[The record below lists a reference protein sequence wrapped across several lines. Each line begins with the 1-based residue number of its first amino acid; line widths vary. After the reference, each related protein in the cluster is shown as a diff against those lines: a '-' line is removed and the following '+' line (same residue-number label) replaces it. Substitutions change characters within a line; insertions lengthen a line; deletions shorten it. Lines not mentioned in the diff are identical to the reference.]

1 MIGKQIKGT
10 GFQGCLNYVLG
21 KKDAALIGGTM
32 CGQTPEELAA
42 EFAIA
47 RQLRPNLKVAV
58 FHASLSV
65 ASTEKLENSEKN
77 DQRWLTIA
85 ANYMKAMN
93 FDNSQYAVVKH
104 SDTDHD
110 HVHIVASRIRLDGGV
125 VDDSWDY
132 YRSQETIRQLEHN
145 YNLETVI
152 PSWETD
158 KRAPTTGEHRQL
170 KSKGDKSVRVQLQD
184 LIDEVTQDNPSMPEF
199 VERLQ
204 QQGVEVQ
211 VGLTRNGFSKGISY
225 NLDGVALS
233 GTQLGKAYTFS
244 GLQKHRG
251 VSYDKG
257 RDNALIE
264 ALMQPQY
271 LAIAPSEAE
280 EYELESPLSELTET
294 APTTPATANELEPSQ
309 SELAATAPLTPA
321 TANEL
326 ESPLSELTETVLTT
340 PATAN
345 ELEPS
350 QSELTETALTT
361 PATAIKVESPQSE
374 LTETTPLT
382 PATANELELPQSEL
396 TETALT
402 TPATANELE
411 LQLSILP
418 ERNENHWTRVR
429 SHLATEYSLPLE
441 LLDKLHSHSWLYAD
455 SENAVFTGRMLD
467 GEALEAFIL
476 NERGNWT
483 TTHSLPSEAAFWV
496 ATTGEIERAVITCN
510 PIEALSILLIELE
523 NNPNNSAT
531 ELTTIYIGIERASQL
546 PTQFLQE
553 LDSVLIA
560 LAEDSQLA
568 QNALA
573 LLPNAEVVS
582 PQSSWN
588 DIWIQL
594 IEREQRSH
602 KQNNPQHKQQ
612 IPNIE
617 LD

>member
-32 CGQTPEELAA
+32 CGQTTEELAT

-47 RQLRPNLKVAV
+47 RQLRPSLKVAV
-58 FHASLSV
+58 FHATLSV
-65 ASTEKLENSEKN
+65 DRTEKLEDSEKN
-77 DQRWLTIA
+77 DQRWLAIA
-85 ANYMKAMN
+85 ANYMKAMD

-132 YRSQETIRQLEHN
+132 YRSQETIRQLEQN
-145 YNLETVI
+145 YNLETVT

-158 KRAPTTGEHRQL
+158 KRAPTTGEHRYLQ
-170 KSKGDKSVRVQLQD
+170 SKGDKSVRVQLQD
-184 LIDEVTQDNPSMPEF
+184 IIDEVTLDNPSMPEF
-199 VERLQ
+199 VEQLQ

-211 VGLTRNGFSKGISY
+211 VGLTRTGFSKGISY
-225 NLDGVALS
+225 NLYGVALS

-251 VSYDKG
+251 ISYDQQ

-264 ALMQPQY
+264 ALMQPQH
-271 LAIAPSEAE
+271 LAITPGEAE
-280 EYELESPLSELTET
+280 ENELELPPSKLTET
-294 APTTPATANELEPSQ
+294 ALTTPATANELELPP
-309 SELAATAPLTPA
+309 SELTATASTTPA

-326 ESPLSELTETVLTT
+326 ESPLSELAV
-340 PATAN
+340 TA
-345 ELEPS
+345 
-350 QSELTETALTT
+350 
-361 PATAIKVESPQSE
+361 
-374 LTETTPLT
+374 PLT
-382 PATANELELPQSEL
+382 PATANELELSLSEL
-396 TETALT
+396 AVTALT

-418 ERNENHWTRVR
+418 ERNENQWTRVR
-429 SHLATEYSLPLE
+429 SHLATDYSLPLE

-455 SENAVFTGRMLD
+455 HSENAVFTGRTLD
-467 GEALEAFIL
+467 GEVCEAFIL
-476 NERGNWT
+476 DERGNWT

-496 ATTGEIERAVITCN
+496 ATTGEIERAVIACN

-560 LAEDSQLA
+560 LAEDSNLA

-573 LLPNAEVVS
+573 LLTNAEVVS

-602 KQNNPQHKQQ
+602 KQNNQQHKQQ

>member
-10 GFQGCLNYVLG
+10 GFRGCLNYVLG

-58 FHASLSV
+58 FHATLSV
-65 ASTEKLENSEKN
+65 DSTEKLEDSEEN
-77 DQRWLTIA
+77 DQRWLAIA
-85 ANYMKAMN
+85 ANYMKAME
-93 FDNSQYAVVKH
+93 FDNNQYAVVKH
-104 SDTDHD
+104 SDTEHD
-110 HVHIVASRIRLDGGV
+110 HIHIVASRICLDGGV

-132 YRSQETIRQLEHN
+132 YKSQETIRQLERN
-145 YNLETVI
+145 YNLETVT

-158 KRAPTTGEHRQL
+158 KRAQTTGEHRQL
-170 KSKGDKSVRVQLQD
+170 KSKGNKSVRVQLQD

-211 VGLTRNGFSKGISY
+211 VGLTRTGIGFSKGISY

-264 ALMQPQY
+264 ALMQPQH

-280 EYELESPLSELTET
+280 ENELESSQSELVATLS
-294 APTTPATANELEPSQ
+294 ATANELELSQ
-309 SELAATAPLTPA
+309 SELETTTPGTPA

-326 ESPLSELTETVLTT
+326 ES
-340 PATAN
+340 
-345 ELEPS
+345 S
-350 QSELTETALTT
+350 QSELETTT
-361 PATAIKVESPQSE
+361 PA
-374 LTETTPLT
+374 
-382 PATANELELPQSEL
+382 
-396 TETALT
+396 

-418 ERNENHWTRVR
+418 ERNETQWQKVR
-429 SHLATEYSLPLE
+429 SHLAVEYSLPLE
-441 LLDKLHSHSWLYAD
+441 LLDLLHSHSWLYAG
-455 SENAVFTGRMLD
+455 SEKAVFTGRTLE
-467 GEALEAFIL
+467 GEARFAFVL
-476 NERGNWT
+476 DERGNFT
-483 TTHSLPSEAAFWV
+483 TTHPLSSEAAFWV
-496 ATTGEIERAVITCN
+496 ATTGEIERAVIACN
-510 PIEALSILLIELE
+510 PIEALSILLIEQE
-523 NNPNNSAT
+523 NSAT
-531 ELTTIYIGIERASQL
+531 APATIYLGIERASQL

-553 LDSVLIA
+553 LDSVIIA
-560 LAEDSQLA
+560 IAEDSHLA
-568 QNALA
+568 RNASA
-573 LLPNAEVVS
+573 LLPDAELVN

-594 IEREQRSH
+594 IEQEQQTH
-602 KQNNPQHKQQ
+602 KQNNQQYKQRIQ
-612 IPNIE
+612 DIE

>member
-47 RQLRPNLKVAV
+47 RQLRPSLKVAV
-58 FHASLSV
+58 FHATLSV
-65 ASTEKLENSEKN
+65 DRTEKLENSEKN
-77 DQRWLTIA
+77 DQRWLAIA

-104 SDTDHD
+104 SDTEHD
-110 HVHIVASRIRLDGGV
+110 HIHIVASRIRLDGGV

-132 YRSQETIRQLEHN
+132 YRSQETIRQLEQN
-145 YNLETVI
+145 YNLETVT

-158 KRAPTTGEHRQL
+158 KRAPTTGEHRQF

-184 LIDEVTQDNPSMPEF
+184 IIDEVTLDNLSMPEF

-211 VGLTRNGFSKGISY
+211 VGLTRTGFSKGISY
-225 NLDGVALS
+225 NLDRVALS

-251 VSYDKG
+251 ISYDQQ
-257 RDNALIE
+257 RDNAPIE
-264 ALMQPQY
+264 ALMQPQH
-271 LAIAPSEAE
+271 LAITPSEAE
-280 EYELESPLSELTET
+280 EYELESPLSE
-294 APTTPATANELEPSQ
+294 P
-309 SELAATAPLTPA
+309 AATAPLTPA

-326 ESPLSELTETVLTT
+326 ESP
-340 PATAN
+340 P
-345 ELEPS
+345 
-350 QSELTETALTT
+350 
-361 PATAIKVESPQSE
+361 
-374 LTETTPLT
+374 
-382 PATANELELPQSEL
+382 SEL

-418 ERNENHWTRVR
+418 ERNENQWTRVR

-455 SENAVFTGRMLD
+455 SENAVFTGRTLD
-467 GEALEAFIL
+467 GEAWEAFIFD
-476 NERGNWT
+476 ERANWT

-510 PIEALSILLIELE
+510 PIEALSLLLIELE

-531 ELTTIYIGIERASQL
+531 ELTTIYIGIERVSQL

-553 LDSVLIA
+553 LDSVIIA
-560 LAEDSQLA
+560 LAEDSHLA

-588 DIWIQL
+588 DIWIEL
-594 IEREQRSH
+594 IEQEQRSH
-602 KQNNPQHKQQ
+602 RQNNQQHKQP